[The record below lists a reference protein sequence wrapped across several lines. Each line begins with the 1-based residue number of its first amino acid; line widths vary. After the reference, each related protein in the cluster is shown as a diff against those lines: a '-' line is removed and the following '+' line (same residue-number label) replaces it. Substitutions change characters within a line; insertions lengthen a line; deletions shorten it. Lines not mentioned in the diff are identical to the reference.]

1 MTFVIGMVIVFGC
14 LLGGFAA
21 MGGHIG
27 VLWQPFEYII
37 ILGSAIGTFFVANPM
52 KVVKDTFK
60 GITEAIKEASPKP
73 RDYLDTLAI
82 LYALMRE
89 LRTKTRTEMEVHVD
103 NPGESEIFKAF
114 PKILADKDLTNF
126 ICDYCRLI
134 IIGNARTHEIEA
146 LMDEEIQTIQR
157 DKLKVYLALS
167 AIADGLPALGIV
179 AAVLGVIKAM
189 GALDQPPEVL
199 GHLIG
204 AALVGTFAGILFSY
218 GIFGPL
224 ATKVKSGAR
233 EEGAALCDHQADA
246 ACLHE
251 RRHAAGRPRTWTQ
264 DHFGIRAAHHLR
276 GRTGDDELRLRR
288 QQGGLTWEHRSTPAI
303 SSPHRV
309 RRSQACR
316 ACRSSLLPLPR
327 LVPRA
332 SPASM
337 PRRGGLRP
345 RASPKS
351 PRRLRMPKDAS
362 CASSRNVA
370 R

>member
-1 MTFVIGMVIVFGC
+1 MTFIIGMIVVFGS

-27 VLWQPFEYII
+27 VLWQPFEYVI

-60 GITEAIKEASPKP
+60 GIMEAIKEASPKP
-73 RDYLDTLAI
+73 RDYLDTLSI

-103 NPGESEIFKAF
+103 NPAESEIFKAF

-126 ICDYCRLI
+126 ICDFCRLI

-167 AIADGLPALGIV
+167 AVADALPALGIV

-189 GALDQPPEVL
+189 GSLNEPPEVL

-218 GIFGPL
+218 GVFGPL
-224 ATKVKSGAR
+224 ATKVKTVREKKVRLYVIIKQTLLAFMNGAMPQVALEHGR
-233 EEGAALCDHQADA
+233 KTISAYERPSISEVEQETMNTGGGDSKAA
-246 ACLHE
+246 
-251 RRHAAGRPRTWTQ
+251 
-264 DHFGIRAAHHLR
+264 
-276 GRTGDDELRLRR
+276 
-288 QQGGLTWEHRSTPAI
+288 
-303 SSPHRV
+303 
-309 RRSQACR
+309 
-316 ACRSSLLPLPR
+316 
-327 LVPRA
+327 
-332 SPASM
+332 
-337 PRRGGLRP
+337 
-345 RASPKS
+345 
-351 PRRLRMPKDAS
+351 
-362 CASSRNVA
+362 
-370 R
+370 

>member
-1 MTFVIGMVIVFGC
+1 MTFVIGMVVVFGC

-21 MGGHIG
+21 MGGHIS
-27 VLWQPFEYII
+27 VLWQPFEYVI
-37 ILGSAIGTFFVANPM
+37 ILGSAIGTFFVANSM

-60 GITEAIKEASPKP
+60 GIMEAIKESTPKP

-114 PKILADKDLTNF
+114 PKILAEKDLTNF

-167 AIADGLPALGIV
+167 AVADALPALGIV

-224 ATKVKSGAR
+224 ATKVKTVREKKVRLYVIIKQTLLAFMNGAMPQVALEHGRKTISAYERPTISEVEQETMNSGA
-233 EEGAALCDHQADA
+233 ES
-246 ACLHE
+246 
-251 RRHAAGRPRTWTQ
+251 
-264 DHFGIRAAHHLR
+264 RAA
-276 GRTGDDELRLRR
+276 
-288 QQGGLTWEHRSTPAI
+288 
-303 SSPHRV
+303 
-309 RRSQACR
+309 
-316 ACRSSLLPLPR
+316 
-327 LVPRA
+327 
-332 SPASM
+332 
-337 PRRGGLRP
+337 
-345 RASPKS
+345 
-351 PRRLRMPKDAS
+351 
-362 CASSRNVA
+362 
-370 R
+370 

>member
-1 MTFVIGMVIVFGC
+1 MTFVIGMVVVFGC

-52 KVVKDTFK
+52 KVVKDSFK
-60 GITEAIKEASPKP
+60 GMMEAIKESTPKP

-103 NPGESEIFKAF
+103 NPSESEIFKAF
-114 PKILADKDLTNF
+114 PKILADKDMTNF

-146 LMDEEIQTIQR
+146 LMDEEIQTISR
-157 DKLKVYLALS
+157 DKLKVYFALS

-218 GIFGPL
+218 GLFGPL
-224 ATKVKSGAR
+224 ATKVKTVREKKVRLYVIVKQTLLAFMNGAMPQVALEHGRKTISAYERPTISEVEQETMNSGGGGDAK
-233 EEGAALCDHQADA
+233 AA
-246 ACLHE
+246 
-251 RRHAAGRPRTWTQ
+251 
-264 DHFGIRAAHHLR
+264 
-276 GRTGDDELRLRR
+276 
-288 QQGGLTWEHRSTPAI
+288 
-303 SSPHRV
+303 
-309 RRSQACR
+309 
-316 ACRSSLLPLPR
+316 
-327 LVPRA
+327 
-332 SPASM
+332 
-337 PRRGGLRP
+337 
-345 RASPKS
+345 
-351 PRRLRMPKDAS
+351 
-362 CASSRNVA
+362 
-370 R
+370 

>member
-1 MTFVIGMVIVFGC
+1 MTFVIGMIIVMGC
-14 LLGGFAA
+14 LFGGFAA

-37 ILGSAIGTFFVANPM
+37 ILGTAIGTFFVANPM
-52 KVVKDTFK
+52 KVVKDSMK
-60 GITEAIKEASPKP
+60 GIIEAIKESTPKP

-103 NPGESEIFKAF
+103 NPAESDIFKAF
-114 PKILADKDLTNF
+114 PKILADKDMTNF

-157 DKLKVYLALS
+157 DKLKVYFALS
-167 AIADGLPALGIV
+167 AIADALPALGIV

-218 GIFGPL
+218 GLFGPL
-224 ATKVKSGAR
+224 ATKVKTVREKKVRLYVIVKQTLLAFMNGAMPQVALEHGRKTISAYERPTISEVEQETMNTGSG
-233 EEGAALCDHQADA
+233 ESKAA
-246 ACLHE
+246 
-251 RRHAAGRPRTWTQ
+251 
-264 DHFGIRAAHHLR
+264 
-276 GRTGDDELRLRR
+276 
-288 QQGGLTWEHRSTPAI
+288 
-303 SSPHRV
+303 
-309 RRSQACR
+309 
-316 ACRSSLLPLPR
+316 
-327 LVPRA
+327 
-332 SPASM
+332 
-337 PRRGGLRP
+337 
-345 RASPKS
+345 
-351 PRRLRMPKDAS
+351 
-362 CASSRNVA
+362 
-370 R
+370 